1 MYDVILKYNLGMAI
15 FALYRACLQLNL
27 KNLAYKNMLLPV
39 TESLPVVMVVGGWV
53 ETVFNY
59 QW

>member
-1 MYDVILKYNLGMAI
+1 MAI
-15 FALYRACLQLNL
+15 FALYRVSLQLNL